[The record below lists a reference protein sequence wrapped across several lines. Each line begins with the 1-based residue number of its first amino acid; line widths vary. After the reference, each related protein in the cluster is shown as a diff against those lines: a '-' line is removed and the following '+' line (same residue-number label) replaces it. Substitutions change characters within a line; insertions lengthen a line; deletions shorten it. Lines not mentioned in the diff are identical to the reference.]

1 MASSK
6 VRVLVVDDQVQFR
19 TAAGYVIARTEGF
32 ELVGEARSGE
42 ESLDLIDQ
50 KHPDLVLMDIRMGAM
65 SGIDAS
71 RLAVAEHPGLTVFLC
86 STYGQ
91 ADMPADALDA
101 AAAYIPKEELSAQV
115 LRDLWDDAQ
124 VP

>member
-1 MASSK
+1 MHLEVVMASSK

-19 TAAGYVIARTEGF
+19 TAAGFVIARTEGF

-65 SGIDAS
+65 SGSMPPDWRS
-71 RLAVAEHPGLTVFLC
+71 PSTPG
-86 STYGQ
+86 
-91 ADMPADALDA
+91 
-101 AAAYIPKEELSAQV
+101 
-115 LRDLWDDAQ
+115 
-124 VP
+124 